1 MDSLQVIILALL
13 QGLTE
18 FLPISSSAHLI
29 LPAQLLGWKDQGLAF
44 DVAVHIGT
52 LIAVVGYFR
61 KDLIRITQDWLGSLM
76 GKGSSVNSRLGWY
89 LIFATLP
96 AVVFGFV
103 LKSLGLDEAMRSI
116 AVIAGTTMI
125 FGALLGWADYK
136 GKKIQPIE
144 KLNFRQAMLI
154 GFAQAIALIPG
165 TSRSGITMTAGLM
178 LGLTREAAARFSFLL
193 SIPVILGAGLLLTL
207 DLVKAT
213 EPVDWSVL
221 FSGALLA
228 GVSAWVCIYFF
239 LSFINRIGL
248 MPFVIYRFILGAL
261 LIAVMVF
268 QVNT

>member
-29 LPAQLLGWKDQGLAF
+29 LPAQLLGWTDQGLAF

-52 LIAVVGYFR
+52 LIAVVVYFR
-61 KDLIRITQDWLGSLM
+61 QDLIRIALDWLGSVA
-76 GKGSSVNSRLGWY
+76 GKGSTVNSRLGWY
-89 LIFATLP
+89 LISATLP
-96 AVVFGFV
+96 AVLFGFA
-103 LKSLGLDEAMRSI
+103 LKSVGLDEAMRSI

-144 KLNFRQAMLI
+144 TLNFRQAMII

-165 TSRSGITMTAGLM
+165 TSRSGITITAGLM

-207 DLVKAT
+207 DLIKST
-213 EPVDWSVL
+213 ESVDWGIL
-221 FSGALLA
+221 FSGALIA
-228 GVSAWVCIYFF
+228 GVSAWICMHLF

-248 MPFVIYRFILGAL
+248 MPFVIYRFAL
-261 LIAVMVF
+261 VAVLMAVMMF
-268 QVNT
+268 